1 MSRCEVME
9 TEIFV
14 TDSIIEAKQIQE
26 ILTAHN
32 IPNYLKNEYT
42 QNLFGDSRLLFG
54 KDIVAG
60 SVKIVISDQDID
72 KALQVLGN
80 TTFIDTNNRKEAEYT
95 DNGCNDEECDNI
107 ILDDTKYEESNGSI
121 HSVLFLYC
129 QYSSISGI
137 SPIIGNV
144 EEHS

>member
-1 MSRCEVME
+1 ME

-72 KALQVLGN
+72 RALQVLGN

-95 DNGCNDEECDNI
+95 R
-107 ILDDTKYEESNGSI
+107 
-121 HSVLFLYC
+121 
-129 QYSSISGI
+129 
-137 SPIIGNV
+137 
-144 EEHS
+144 